1 MQKKLLMALAAL
13 GSVSMGYAQQDSV
26 NVGEQAFTFTEAQLG
41 EDENVTQSVSII
53 SSGTNAYA
61 NEVGYRW
68 SPMRFKY
75 RAYNAKY
82 NDIYINGNPVNDIE
96 RGDFRYSFV
105 GGLNNQTR
113 SMESALPFEP
123 NNFSMTGL
131 GGSNNYNFRPS
142 AMPVGQRISLAGG
155 NRNYTLRGMYS
166 YNSGLNDKG
175 WAWSAGLTY
184 RWADRGYVEGTFYNS
199 LSYFLGVEK
208 VFNDRHALA
217 LVTWGNPTERGTQ
230 SASTDEMYWLANN
243 YNYNP
248 NWGYQNGKKR
258 SARVVND
265 YAPAALLTWDFKI
278 DDDTKLTTSLLGKY
292 SMYSSTRLNYNNG
305 TNPAPDYYSLMPSY
319 FYNVWNTV
327 SSDGSVKNQEASD
340 LAAWTAARDYLM
352 ASKAN
357 RQINW
362 DRLYYSNKMASAQG
376 ADAMYYQ
383 QAYHDDQ
390 LAFSLSSALHTVLTK
405 NSTLNLGVNL
415 STNKGMHYQTMED
428 LLGATTFHNSNYY
441 VIGTYAENA
450 SQVFYDLNDGNT
462 PKEVKE
468 GDRFGY
474 DYNIFVNRAQ
484 AWAGYDVNLNF
495 MRLFVNGRIGGTSL
509 QREGKMRNG
518 LAPNNSYGKGGTARF
533 LDGGGKAGMNIN
545 LGRGNTVS
553 LGAGYEWKAPT
564 ASVAFSS
571 PQINNDFV
579 KDLTNEKIFSSE
591 IGYQLQNSWL
601 HANIQAYYTRL
612 QDVTEYS
619 MFYYES
625 NKSFSYVSLSG
636 IAKHYYGI
644 EAGLDFKLSSSFSIN
659 TLATISEAKYANNA
673 NVRYMLSND
682 GKYYDDIVV
691 NKNMREGGTPLSAY
705 SVDLSYH
712 ANGWFIDL
720 IGNYYDR
727 IYLYYTPVSRYYSNL
742 PLLKDASGN
751 TVMDEN
757 GNPMHDISKVPSQAK
772 GKGGFMLDASVGK
785 SIYIGKHQ
793 LSINL
798 MLTNILNN
806 RKLCTGGME
815 QNRQTYDDS
824 GETIRTYTFLTN
836 PKKFYVNG
844 INGML
849 IVTYKF

>member
-142 AMPVGQRISLAGG
+142 AMPVGQRLSLAGG

-208 VFNDRHALA
+208 VFNDRHALS
-217 LVTWGNPTERGTQ
+217 LVTWGNPTERATQ

-278 DDDTKLTTSLLGKY
+278 DDNTKLTTSLLGKY
-292 SMYSSTRLNYNNG
+292 SMYSSTRLNYNNA

-319 FYNVWNTV
+319 FYNVWNTAG
-327 SSDGSVKNQEASD
+327 SDGTIDSQASSD
-340 LAAWTAARDYLM
+340 LAAWTSARDYLM

-362 DRLYYSNKMASAQG
+362 DRLYYSNKIASAQG

-390 LAFSLSSALHTVLTK
+390 LAFSLSSALHTDLTK
-405 NSTLNLGVNL
+405 NSALNLGVNL

-428 LLGATTFHNSNYY
+428 LLGATSFHNSNYY

-518 LAPNNSYGKGGTARF
+518 LAPNNSYGKSGTARF

-619 MFYYES
+619 MFYYDS

-636 IAKHYYGI
+636 IAKHYYGV
-644 EAGLDFKLSSSFSIN
+644 EAGLDFKLSSTFSIN

-705 SVDLSYH
+705 SIDLAYH
-712 ANGWFIDL
+712 SNGWFIDL

-793 LSINL
+793 MSINL

-806 RKLCTGGME
+806 RKLVTGGME

-849 IVTYKF
+849 IVTYKL

>member
-142 AMPVGQRISLAGG
+142 AMPVGQRLSLAGG

-208 VFNDRHALA
+208 VLNDRHALS

-278 DDDTKLTTSLLGKY
+278 DDNTKLTTSLLGKY
-292 SMYSSTRLNYNNG
+292 SMYSSTRLNYNNA

-319 FYNVWNTV
+319 FYNVWNTAG
-327 SSDGSVKNQEASD
+327 SDGTIDSQASSD
-340 LAAWTAARDYLM
+340 LAAWTSARDYLM

-362 DRLYYSNKMASAQG
+362 DRLYYSNKI
-376 ADAMYYQ
+376 
-383 QAYHDDQ
+383 
-390 LAFSLSSALHTVLTK
+390 VL
-405 NSTLNLGVNL
+405 
-415 STNKGMHYQTMED
+415 
-428 LLGATTFHNSNYY
+428 
-441 VIGTYAENA
+441 
-450 SQVFYDLNDGNT
+450 
-462 PKEVKE
+462 P
-468 GDRFGY
+468 
-474 DYNIFVNRAQ
+474 
-484 AWAGYDVNLNF
+484 
-495 MRLFVNGRIGGTSL
+495 
-509 QREGKMRNG
+509 
-518 LAPNNSYGKGGTARF
+518 
-533 LDGGGKAGMNIN
+533 
-545 LGRGNTVS
+545 
-553 LGAGYEWKAPT
+553 
-564 ASVAFSS
+564 
-571 PQINNDFV
+571 
-579 KDLTNEKIFSSE
+579 
-591 IGYQLQNSWL
+591 
-601 HANIQAYYTRL
+601 
-612 QDVTEYS
+612 
-619 MFYYES
+619 
-625 NKSFSYVSLSG
+625 
-636 IAKHYYGI
+636 
-644 EAGLDFKLSSSFSIN
+644 AGL
-659 TLATISEAKYANNA
+659 
-673 NVRYMLSND
+673 
-682 GKYYDDIVV
+682 
-691 NKNMREGGTPLSAY
+691 P
-705 SVDLSYH
+705 
-712 ANGWFIDL
+712 
-720 IGNYYDR
+720 
-727 IYLYYTPVSRYYSNL
+727 
-742 PLLKDASGN
+742 
-751 TVMDEN
+751 
-757 GNPMHDISKVPSQAK
+757 
-772 GKGGFMLDASVGK
+772 
-785 SIYIGKHQ
+785 
-793 LSINL
+793 
-798 MLTNILNN
+798 
-806 RKLCTGGME
+806 
-815 QNRQTYDDS
+815 
-824 GETIRTYTFLTN
+824 
-836 PKKFYVNG
+836 
-844 INGML
+844 
-849 IVTYKF
+849 

>member
-142 AMPVGQRISLAGG
+142 AMPVGQRLSLAGG

-208 VFNDRHALA
+208 VFNDRHALS

-278 DDDTKLTTSLLGKY
+278 DDNTKLTTSLLGKY
-292 SMYSSTRLNYNNG
+292 SMYSSTRLNYNNA

-319 FYNVWNTV
+319 FYNVWNTAG
-327 SSDGSVKNQEASD
+327 SDGTIDSQASSD
-340 LAAWTAARDYLM
+340 LAAWTSARDYLM

-362 DRLYYSNKMASAQG
+362 DRLYYSNKIASAQG

-390 LAFSLSSALHTVLTK
+390 LAFSLSSALHTDLTK
-405 NSTLNLGVNL
+405 NSALNLGVNL

-428 LLGATTFHNSNYY
+428 LLGATSFHNSNYY

-518 LAPNNSYGKGGTARF
+518 LAPNNSYGKSGTARF

-619 MFYYES
+619 MFYYDS

-636 IAKHYYGI
+636 IAKHYYGV
-644 EAGLDFKLSSSFSIN
+644 EAGLDFKLSSTFSIN

-705 SVDLSYH
+705 SIDLAYH
-712 ANGWFIDL
+712 SNGWFIDL

-793 LSINL
+793 MSINL

-806 RKLCTGGME
+806 RKLVTGGME

-849 IVTYKF
+849 IVTYKL